1 MSLLNNPTTDSLN
14 KLLVKKSPEEIISS
28 IAKNYFKNK
37 VVYVCSFG
45 AESAIILHIISKISK
60 DFPIIFIN
68 TLKLF
73 EETIIYKENLIKSFG
88 LNNCINLYPD
98 VNDVKK
104 YDSQDNLWN
113 QNQNKCCEIRKVK
126 PLDIALKGYKAWI
139 SGRKGYHNEERKG
152 KDIVEFQ
159 NNKFIISPL
168 ILKSYAEI
176 NNYFLKYK
184 LLRHPLY
191 KEGYLSIGCKNCT
204 SKVNENG
211 KIRSGRWLNST
222 KTECGIHFDQKD

>member
-1 MSLLNNPTTDSLN
+1 MILLNRPTSDSLN

-28 IAKNYFKNK
+28 IANNYFKNK

-60 DFPIIFIN
+60 NFPIIFIN

-73 EETIIYKENLIKSFG
+73 RDTVFYKENLIKSFG
-88 LNNCINLYPD
+88 LNNCVDVYPD
-98 VNDVKK
+98 TGDVEQ
-104 YDSQDNLWN
+104 YDLDDNLWN

-126 PLDIALKGYKAWI
+126 PLNKALKGYEAWI
-139 SGRKGYHNEERKG
+139 SGRKGYHNDERKG
-152 KDIVEFQ
+152 KNIVEFQ
-159 NNKFIISPL
+159 NDKFIISPL
-168 ILKSYAEI
+168 IVKSYAEI

-191 KEGYLSIGCKNCT
+191 DKGYLSIGCKNCT
-204 SKVNENG
+204 SKANENG
-211 KIRSGRWLNST
+211 KIRSGRWSNSM